1 MVRIAR
7 TLEKRGGAAR
17 IAAVLLVVALVLGS
31 STAALP
37 STLSEKR
44 QELSSIQKQLEQAR
58 KQIAE
63 LKAAEASL
71 TSQIALLDEN
81 LNTLSRQ
88 LENCERQLAQ
98 VRAERAKIEE
108 TLARLEKQR
117 QEKLSQISE
126 LEREKRLQEQ
136 ALSSRVRFF
145 YTSSMN
151 PYLMILLQ
159 ARDLGDFLERV
170 TFVNAL
176 INADKKLIEDISE
189 VRAQIAQAEQDIEEL
204 KASYESYLAE
214 KRRREQ
220 ELETLAALQYQ
231 KKREIDRTLDTK
243 AQTLEQ
249 ARKNR
254 QYYEQLEDELEQT
267 AKELISIIRKL
278 ESSSNKAYSHEL
290 IWPVN
295 GTVTSKFGMR
305 MHPILGYERMHYGI
319 DIAAPSGT
327 PIKAAQSGKVIYA
340 GSMRGYGNIVIID
353 HGKGFTT
360 LYAHCSVLIV
370 SAGVE
375 VKQGDT
381 IAKVG
386 STGLSTGP
394 HLHFEVRVNGEPQDP
409 LKYL

>member
-1 MVRIAR
+1 MVRIA
-7 TLEKRGGAAR
+7 TAVKKRGGAAR
-17 IAAVLLVVALVLGS
+17 IAAMLLVIALVLGS

-37 STLSEKR
+37 STLSEKK

-176 INADKKLIEDISE
+176 VNADKKLIEDISE

-214 KRRREQ
+214 KREREQ
-220 ELETLAALQYQ
+220 ELETLAALQYE

-249 ARKNR
+249 ARRNR

-278 ESSSNKAYSHEL
+278 ESSSNKAYSHAL

-327 PIKAAQSGKVIYA
+327 PIKAAQSGKVIYS
-340 GSMRGYGNIVIID
+340 GPMRGYGNIVIID

-370 SAGVE
+370 GAGVE
-375 VKQGDT
+375 VRQGDT

>member
-1 MVRIAR
+1 MVRIA
-7 TLEKRGGAAR
+7 TAVKQRGGAAR
-17 IAAVLLVVALVLGS
+17 IAAVLLVIALVLGS

-37 STLSEKR
+37 STLSEKK

-176 INADKKLIEDISE
+176 VNADKKLIEDISE

-220 ELETLAALQYQ
+220 ELETLAALQYE

-249 ARKNR
+249 ARRNR

-278 ESSSNKAYSHEL
+278 ESSSNKAYSHAL

-327 PIKAAQSGKVIYA
+327 PIKAAQSGKVIYS

-370 SAGVE
+370 GAGVE
-375 VKQGDT
+375 VRQGDT